1 MRRARFLATM
11 LLVALCTTYPA
22 LGAKLSSE
30 IEKRGVVMWEDTEFS
45 QAAHV
50 LDYETLKQKILSV
63 QDKPCEM
70 YFGRTV
76 LKNPSTGFIGVITGA
91 LGVRVAMDHDVT
103 PEEGGMNKAF
113 FIKPADPDDWKRWIG
128 YFKGEIDTNGSRD
141 LATALVLRRKAR
153 IQKFQ
158 MFLEDKTGKSIEEIT
173 EADLG
178 SVRNDINYKW
188 LSNDIFE
195 PATVILKPELAKVL
209 WKNRMD
215 TGPAF
220 GPLPSLNLVTP
231 EEVGGRQKTVKGC
244 VVDSQGRFVVRRT
257 DSVVLLS
264 DLGDMFKIDD
274 AIGRDSLGDVVGHE
288 LFHGIMADI
297 YGVDSPGGPKSKSR
311 MGHDAH
317 VISDYS
323 MGLSEGWAEFFEAWS
338 GEDNEAFDNRGGKA
352 KVTRFLL
359 GRQVPIRRGLY
370 TQADFEKYRRTK
382 KTGRI
387 KNGSQME
394 ATEGLVAGILYAIL
408 THDEISDP
416 FELIIEA
423 MYRDKPQTQ
432 TELVTAM
439 MNRAASDREKR
450 IIGLTFLY
458 ATKFATVSPEA
469 WRLYQEM
476 YTAKLAFVRGKN
488 DGADEAE
495 SAALRQ
501 AFSQARAEYKE
512 FVSGLEG
519 QVLSGSLPLNA
530 NVGPELWMDGVLKKT
545 VDGKEK
551 EITYRFNL
559 NTVTAGFL
567 SAIGLGDQMAIAVVR
582 ARDAKGFCESEQD
595 LRGVVPA
602 DAIELLTMMRKLYA
616 QGLAD
621 QH

>member
-1 MRRARFLATM
+1 MKRARFLATV

-22 LGAKLSSE
+22 LGAKLSKE
-30 IEKRGVVMWEDTEFS
+30 IAKRGVVMWEDTEFS

-50 LDYETLKQKILSV
+50 LDYGELKQRIIEV

-76 LKNPSTGFIGVITGA
+76 LKNPSSGFMGVITGA
-91 LGVRVAMDHDVT
+91 LGVKVAMDHDVT

-113 FIKPADPDDWKRWIG
+113 FIKPADPKEWKEWIG
-128 YFKGEIDTNGSRD
+128 YFTGEKQTNGSED
-141 LATALVLRRKAR
+141 LTTSLVLRRKAR
-153 IQKFQ
+153 ILKFQ
-158 MFLEDKTGKSIEEIT
+158 MYLEDETGKSIEEMT
-173 EADLG
+173 ETDVSSL
-178 SVRNDINYKW
+178 RNDPNYKW

-195 PATVILKPELAKVL
+195 PVTVILKPELAKIL

-220 GPLPSLNLVTP
+220 GPLPSLNLVKP
-231 EEVGGRQKTVKGC
+231 EEVGGRLKSVKGC
-244 VVDSQGRFVVRRT
+244 VVDSKGRFVVRRT

-264 DLGDMFKIDD
+264 DLGDMFVINE
-274 AIGRDSLGDVVGHE
+274 AIGKDSLGDVVGHE
-288 LFHGIMADI
+288 LFHGIMADL

-338 GEDNEAFDNRGGKA
+338 GEDNEAFDNRGGKS

-394 ATEGLVAGILYAIL
+394 ATEGLVAGVLYAIL

-432 TELVTAM
+432 TELVTSM
-439 MNRAASDREKR
+439 MNRAKSDREKR

-476 YTAKLAFVRGKN
+476 YKAKLAFVRGKN
-488 DGADEAE
+488 DGATEAE
-495 SAALRQ
+495 AAELRQ

-512 FVSGLEG
+512 FVSPLEG
-519 QVLSGSLPLNA
+519 QVLSGQLALNA
-530 NVGPELWMDGVLKKT
+530 NVGPELWMDGVLKKE

-559 NTVTAGFL
+559 NTATAGFL
-567 SAIGLGDQMAIAVVR
+567 SAIGFGDEMALAVVK

-595 LRGVVPA
+595 LRGVIPGE
-602 DAIELLTMMRKLYA
+602 AIEMLTMMRKLYA

-621 QH
+621 KH